1 MTITSN
7 ARKIENY
14 YFAEKLLNERKHR
27 VLDVRTPLMYRDG
40 TIFEAPSAPV
50 RNFTTEFAKVRK
62 DTNKVI
68 LIGSREDTSDL
79 EACIRYANSF
89 PITMDDKYLNLSYVY
104 YEEMLESKEKEKK
117 KGS

>member
-7 ARKIENY
+7 ARKIADYNFVY
-14 YFAEKLLNERKHR
+14 KLIDERKHKI
-27 VLDVRTPLMYRDG
+27 LDVRSPVLYRDG
-40 TIFEAPSAPV
+40 TLFEAPNAPV

-62 DTNKVI
+62 DTNKII

-89 PITMDDKYLNLSYVY
+89 PITMDNKFLNLSYVY
-104 YEEMLESKEKEKK
+104 YEDMLEAKSKNK